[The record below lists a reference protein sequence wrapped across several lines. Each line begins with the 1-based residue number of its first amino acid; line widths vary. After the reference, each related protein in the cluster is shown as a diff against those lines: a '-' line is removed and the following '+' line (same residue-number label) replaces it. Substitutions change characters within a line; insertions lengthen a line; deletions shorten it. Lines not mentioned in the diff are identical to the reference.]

1 MRNRALLMLSLI
13 TLLPIGALAV
23 LGARLVRGESERV
36 RRAFGDL
43 QEQRL
48 REIGDRLSGLLRDR
62 EQYLLAHP
70 GLLSARAPDE
80 FRDFVRAEPVVRAL
94 VVWDEAGR
102 VVFPPPQ
109 GPRSL
114 FEQRDLLRQEQAL
127 FDRPGARVSSVAE
140 EEAPGATSQQTVS
153 SLARG
158 PEETSGAGGASHGW
172 YVWYHGNDLNLM
184 LWQRNGGR
192 VIGVEVD
199 RYRLLADFV
208 SLLPDEVSGEMSFE
222 LLDARGMALH
232 HWGSG
237 GGGIEVARLPLPEP
251 LSAWQLRALAAAAP
265 GTDAWGRSAVL
276 GLGAGL
282 LALALALAGL
292 AVAFWR
298 SQARA
303 FREAER
309 RVSFVNQVS
318 HELKTP
324 LTNIRLYAE
333 LLAERLDGAGGEA
346 GRHLE
351 VVVAESQRLG
361 RLIDN
366 VLTFG
371 RHQRGALR
379 LRPAA
384 ACLDEVVERVLQ
396 TFRPRLVE
404 RGVRVEFEPGAPAR
418 VLVDTD
424 ALEQILTNL
433 LSNLEKYAAAG
444 GLARVETRREGEITR
459 LRVADRGPGVPAH
472 ERERIFQ
479 PFVRLSDNPAEG
491 ASGAGIGLAIVR
503 ELARLHGGEARLLDE
518 GPGAVF
524 EVRLHTPPAGAGEE
538 T

>member
-1 MRNRALLMLSLI
+1 MRARALLLLALI

-36 RRAFGDL
+36 RRAFGEV

-48 REIGDRLSGLLRDR
+48 REVGERLMGLLRAR
-62 EQYLLAHP
+62 EQHLLAHP
-70 GLLSARAPDE
+70 GLLAARAPDE
-80 FRDFVRAEPVVRAL
+80 VRDFVRAEPAVRAL
-94 VVWDEAGR
+94 VVWDAAGR

-114 FEQRDLLRQEQAL
+114 AEQRDLLRQEQAL
-127 FDRPGARVSSVAE
+127 LDRPGAGTSAAAE
-140 EEAPGATSQQTVS
+140 EGAAPVGP
-153 SLARG
+153 SLARQ
-158 PEETSGAGGASHGW
+158 PAEPSGAGGASHGW

-184 LWQRNGGR
+184 FWQRGGGR
-192 VIGVEVD
+192 VIGAEVD
-199 RYRLLADFV
+199 RYRLLSDFV
-208 SLLPDEVSGEMSFE
+208 SLLPEEASGEMSFE
-222 LLDARGMALH
+222 LLDARGLVLH
-232 HWGSG
+232 RWG
-237 GGGIEVARLPLPEP
+237 GGGTGSEVARLALPEP
-251 LSAWQLRALAAAAP
+251 LSAWHLRALAAAAP
-265 GTDAWGRSAVL
+265 GDEAWGQSAAL

-282 LALALALAGL
+282 LALALSLVGL

-303 FREAER
+303 LNEAER

-346 GRHLE
+346 ERHLA
-351 VVVAESQRLG
+351 VVVGESQRLG

-371 RHQRGALR
+371 RHQRKTLR
-379 LRPAA
+379 LRPAP
-384 ACLDEVVERVLQ
+384 ACPDEVVERVLRV
-396 TFRPRLVE
+396 FRPRLAE
-404 RGVRVEFEPGAPAR
+404 RGVRVEFEPAAPAQ
-418 VLVDTD
+418 VLVDAD
-424 ALEQILTNL
+424 ALEQILGNL

-444 GLARVETRREGEITR
+444 GLARVETGQEGDVTS
-459 LRVADRGPGVPAH
+459 LRVADRGPGVPAKD
-472 ERERIFQ
+472 RERIFE
-479 PFVRLSDNPAEG
+479 PFVRLSDSPGEG
-491 ASGAGIGLAIVR
+491 ASGAGIGLAVVR
-503 ELARLHGGEARLLDE
+503 ELARLHGGEARLLE
-518 GPGAVF
+518 GSPGAVF